1 MINDKGDAVLLYI
14 TNVSKTGGSS
24 STKFNLVHPAC
35 DNTIDFTRNT
45 LIMSVR
51 SLGLSYDVGTGD
63 LFQRVGTGEPVPL
76 AFDLDDLSLEYVY
89 QEADGTPHRL
99 NAPLLEDGAP
109 ASESTISG
117 TPVTL
122 ARVQMTVAATERAS
136 GNREIGRSYTG
147 QVEMSSNPSFKISK
161 VVDCA

>member
-1 MINDKGDAVLLYI
+1 M
-14 TNVSKTGGSS
+14 TN
-24 STKFNLVHPAC
+24 
-35 DNTIDFTRNT
+35 
-45 LIMSVR
+45 
-51 SLGLSYDVGTGD
+51 GLDDPTHA
-63 LFQRVGTGEPVPL
+63 L
-76 AFDLDDLSLEYVY
+76 AGLRIGARRCSGLDDLSLEYVY